1 MLFERPKKKGVIHV
15 AGEQVTITP
24 EMVTIEKVDK
34 KISGRTFIPHVIE
47 PSFGIGRIIYCT
59 MEHAFNTRESRRIL
73 SFPPHIAPLKC
84 SVLPLMDK
92 PQLTVF
98 VTRIVSLLTAAD
110 ISSKVDTVQSIGRRY
125 ARTDEIGI
133 PFALTIDYTTIQ
145 DDTVT
150 LRDRDNT
157 SQIRVKIDEIPDL
170 VNSLIRQRTTWN
182 ELKTRYPIVE
192 RVQDETEESDKS

>member
-1 MLFERPKKKGVIHV
+1 VVNVG
-15 AGEQVTITP
+15 GEQVIITP
-24 EMVTIEKVDK
+24 EMVTVEKVNK

-59 MEHAFNTRESRRIL
+59 MEHAFNIRESRRIL

-92 PQLTVF
+92 PPLTAF
-98 VTRIVSLLTAAD
+98 VSRIVSSLNAAD

-133 PFALTIDYTTIQ
+133 PFAVTIDYTTIQ

-157 SQIRVKIDEIPDL
+157 SQIRVKIDEVPEL
-170 VNSLIRQRTTWN
+170 VNLLIRQKTTWQD
-182 ELKTRYPIVE
+182 LQTRYPVVGIVP
-192 RVQDETEESDKS
+192 DEIEEGEGKEK